1 MDGHL
6 TSFQF
11 FLILCTAPDFP
22 SLPGVCL
29 LGARSLA
36 APGSGSF

>member
-6 TSFQF
+6 TSFLI

-22 SLPGVCL
+22 SLPVVCL
-29 LGARSLA
+29 LGAGSP
-36 APGSGSF
+36 APGAGSF